1 MCSLGLGASSLA
13 VEASPGNYSKAVQ
26 QVVKN
31 AGSAPF
37 VRVELDATP
46 WYIDPSSA
54 APEPGAPSLPASL
67 TVMSTAGQGGAFAPL
82 PEGGAPAAVAH
93 GLAGGADYP
102 LWLRINLTG
111 HDRVDGT
118 ELVQRITYTA
128 ECGLQ

>member
-1 MCSLGLGASSLA
+1 MPNLA

-31 AGSAPF
+31 AGSAAF
-37 VRVELDATP
+37 VRVELEATP
-46 WYIDPSSA
+46 WYIDPSLD
-54 APEPGAPSLPASL
+54 APGTGAPSLPASL
-67 TVMSTAGQGGAFAPL
+67 TVVGTDGRDGPFAPL
-82 PEGGAPAAVAH
+82 PASGAPVPAAAVAH

-118 ELVQRITYTA
+118 ELVQRVTYTA
-128 ECGLQ
+128 ECGGPPLP